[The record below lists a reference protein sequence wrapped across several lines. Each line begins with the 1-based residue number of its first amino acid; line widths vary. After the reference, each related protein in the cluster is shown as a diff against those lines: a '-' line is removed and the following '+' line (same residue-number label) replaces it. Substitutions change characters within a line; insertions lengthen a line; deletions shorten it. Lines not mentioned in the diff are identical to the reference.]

1 MNSNR
6 KRVIILAYAAIEV
19 DPPIFNLSRLL
30 FARGYE
36 VHAAGISVDRRQV
49 RLQREPYL
57 TIHRSRYESQ
67 TRLFWGAQSAFRYMI
82 MAVMLSL
89 RLRPSVFVAT
99 NWNSLLVA
107 AASAGFRLRRIVY
120 YQTEYLERD
129 RESKGYR
136 GLTKRLAFALERWI
150 ARRVA
155 AVYSAEPNRS
165 KLMREDYGFPEEPAA
180 IYNCPVLADTR
191 DLDSTLANRRASRFV
206 YAGAITRSTQVLD
219 LMQAVLQIGQ
229 PIGLDLYGS
238 IEEEIKEEF
247 KGLIASACE
256 RGHDIKFMGLVPYS
270 ELPGVLRNYDV
281 GIVFYAKD
289 RINQIYCSP
298 GKLFEYLSC
307 GLAVV
312 ASENP
317 GIEAIVKG
325 NCLGVC
331 VDPHDHESLARTI
344 ARLNG
349 DQQFVM
355 NCRRNALAAYR
366 NRFNYEMQSAPLVA
380 SIEAIAS

>member
-6 KRVIILAYAAIEV
+6 KRVIVLAYAPLEMA
-19 DPPIFNLSRLL
+19 PPIFNLSRLL

-36 VHAAGISVDRRQV
+36 VHAAGISVDGRQV
-49 RLQREPYL
+49 RLHREPYL

-67 TRLFWGAQSAFRYMI
+67 TRLFWRAQSPFRYMI
-82 MAVMLSL
+82 MAIMLSR

-107 AASAGFRLRRIVY
+107 AAAAGFRLRRIVY
-120 YQTEYLERD
+120 YQSEYLERD

-136 GLTKRLAFALERWI
+136 GLMKRLAFALERWI

-155 AVYSAEPNRS
+155 AVYSSEPNRS

-191 DLDSTLANRRASRFV
+191 DLDSTLANRQASRFV

-219 LMQAVLQIGQ
+219 LMQAVLQVGQ
-229 PIGLDLYGS
+229 PIELDLYGS

-247 KGLIASACE
+247 MGLIAGACE
-256 RGHDIKFMGLVPYS
+256 RGHDIKFMGLVPYP
-270 ELPGVLRNYDV
+270 ELAGVLRNYDV

-312 ASENP
+312 ASDNP
-317 GIEAIVKG
+317 GIEGIVKA
-325 NCLGVC
+325 NNVGVC
-331 VDPHDHESLARTI
+331 VDPQDHASLSKTI
-344 ARLNG
+344 ARLSG

-355 NCRRNALAAYR
+355 DCRRSALGAYR
-366 NRFNYEMQSAPLVA
+366 SHFNYQMQAAPLIA
-380 SIEAIAS
+380 SIEAVAS

>member
-6 KRVIILAYAAIEV
+6 KRIIVLAYATIEM

-30 FARGYE
+30 SARGYE
-36 VHAAGISVDRRQV
+36 VHAAGISVDGHQV
-49 RLQREPYL
+49 RLQREPYV

-67 TRLFWGAQSAFRYMI
+67 PRLFGGAPSSLRYMI
-82 MAVMLSL
+82 MTVMLSL
-89 RLRPSVFVAT
+89 RLRPSVFVAG

-107 AASAGFRLRRIVY
+107 AVSSGFRLRRIVY
-120 YQTEYLERD
+120 YQLEYLERD

-136 GLTKRLAFALERWI
+136 GLMKRLAFTLERWI
-150 ARRVA
+150 GRRVA

-229 PIGLDLYGS
+229 PIGLDFYGS
-238 IEEEIKEEF
+238 IQEEIKGEF
-247 KGLIASACE
+247 LGLIARARE
-256 RGHDIKFMGLVPYS
+256 RGHDIKFMGFVPYR
-270 ELPGVLRNYDV
+270 ELRGVLRNYDV

-312 ASENP
+312 ASDNP
-317 GIEAIVKG
+317 GIEGIVKA
-325 NCLGVC
+325 NNVGVC
-331 VDPHDHESLARTI
+331 CDPQNHASLAKTI
-344 ARLNG
+344 ARLSG

-355 NCRRNALAAYR
+355 DCRRSALGAHR
-366 NRFNYEMQSAPLVA
+366 SHFNYEMQAAPLVA
-380 SIEAIAS
+380 SIEAVAS